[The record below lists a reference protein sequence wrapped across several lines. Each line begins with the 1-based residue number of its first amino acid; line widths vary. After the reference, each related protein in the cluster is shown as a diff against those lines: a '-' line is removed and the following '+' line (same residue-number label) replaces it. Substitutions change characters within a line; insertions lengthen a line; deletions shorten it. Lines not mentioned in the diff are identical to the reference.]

1 VAQKII
7 DVRSLARAHTECCIK
22 KLSGFVNAVEGVP
35 PSVQVQA
42 AAILLER
49 GWGRPASPVTGE
61 DGEGPIQVAIIRR
74 ARVDPKP

>member
-1 VAQKII
+1 MAERII

-49 GWGRPASPVTGE
+49 GWGRPVQPLTGE
-61 DGEGPIQVAIIRR
+61 DAEGPIKVEIIMKQRE
-74 ARVDPKP
+74 KKK